1 GARSRARAGD
11 RGRQAC
17 RRALAERAPA
27 APRRGRAAARSAGVK
42 VSALADARYIRLTTY
57 KRDGTPVA
65 TPVWVVSDDGN
76 RLLVWTG
83 SDTWKAKRLRSDP
96 RVLVA
101 ASDARGN
108 PKGEP
113 VTGIARFVD
122 EGELVT
128 RLLREKYGWQKRG
141 LDTFN
146 GLMHRL

>member
-1 GARSRARAGD
+1 MN
-11 RGRQAC
+11 
-17 RRALAERAPA
+17 
-27 APRRGRAAARSAGVK
+27 

-65 TPVWVVSDDGN
+65 TPVWVVSDGGN

-83 SDTWKAKRLRSDP
+83 SDTWKAKRIRRDA

-101 ASDARGN
+101 ESDARGN
-108 PKGEP
+108 PKGES
-113 VTGIARFVD
+113 VAGTARFVD

-128 RLLREKYGWQKRG
+128 RLLRKKYGWQKRG

-146 GLMHRL
+146 GLTRRLQRRPRAESAYIEIVDQQQV